1 MTVTLYAQTIVN
13 QSFESSGDSW
23 GPITLS
29 NENCTSGNSVWDFTS
44 NLNGMPSTDGNQFW
58 GIRDITESCGIRS
71 NANIAL
77 PNVLVSSFSD
87 VYFTFDYFAN
97 DFDKNEV
104 LNYELFF
111 DDVSQGTVIIV
122 DGQKGNSDN
131 TNGWKSETV
140 AIPNS
145 VTYVRVLFSIKLK
158 KGNGEIA
165 GLDNIRLTGIST
177 IPTCEL
183 STTWDNG
190 IWSNGAPDAN
200 TIAIMNSNYDTKLWG
215 SLEVCSLQISNGIAV
230 NIYPNDFIKVN
241 NDLTVDG
248 SLEILNNGSLLMVN
262 DYGKVSVT
270 GKINVHKTSSSIKKY
285 DYIYWSSPTKDET
298 IGNALS
304 TSVSSRIYEFNTSV
318 YNNKTSGWAAVN
330 GSTKMKPGIG
340 YIAMGPITGAF
351 PQTQSVTFEG
361 IVNNG
366 FIQAPIA
373 LSADKKDKDDDWNLI
388 GNPYPSALDADLLLN
403 DPLNKNLVGG
413 TVYIWTRNTE
423 LDETKKYN
431 KYTSDDY
438 ATYTTG
444 TGGVAAVSGG
454 AKPTGTIASG
464 QSFFIEAISPGNIT
478 FNNSMRVH
486 TTIENQQFL
495 KGPVAK
501 SAKSKKDRVWLNLSN
516 NDGAF
521 NQLLV
526 GFIDGAV
533 DNIDNYDGL
542 KFGGG
547 HVSFYSIIEEK
558 NFAVNGRTPLS
569 QNEIIQLGFSS
580 YVEAGDTLTISKAST
595 EGRLNS
601 SEFDILLKDKVLN
614 KVHDLN
620 NKDYEFV
627 INEQGVFN
635 DRFELIIN
643 KSTIVF
649 PENETET
656 NELKIINANDELIVS
671 TLNNDIISSLQVYD
685 ILGKSIINK
694 TPHKSNFIVETTS
707 IKKGTILFINI
718 YLENNQQLTKKIILN

>member
-1 MTVTLYAQTIVN
+1 MKNIYLPIIIFFMTVTLYAQTIVN

-97 DFDKNEV
+97 DFDKNED

-190 IWSNGAPDAN
+190 IWSNDAPDAN

-340 YIAMGPITGAF
+340 Y
-351 PQTQSVTFEG
+351 
-361 IVNNG
+361 
-366 FIQAPIA
+366 
-373 LSADKKDKDDDWNLI
+373 
-388 GNPYPSALDADLLLN
+388 
-403 DPLNKNLVGG
+403 
-413 TVYIWTRNTE
+413 
-423 LDETKKYN
+423 
-431 KYTSDDY
+431 
-438 ATYTTG
+438 
-444 TGGVAAVSGG
+444 
-454 AKPTGTIASG
+454 
-464 QSFFIEAISPGNIT
+464 
-478 FNNSMRVH
+478 
-486 TTIENQQFL
+486 
-495 KGPVAK
+495 
-501 SAKSKKDRVWLNLSN
+501 
-516 NDGAF
+516 
-521 NQLLV
+521 
-526 GFIDGAV
+526 
-533 DNIDNYDGL
+533 
-542 KFGGG
+542 
-547 HVSFYSIIEEK
+547 
-558 NFAVNGRTPLS
+558 
-569 QNEIIQLGFSS
+569 
-580 YVEAGDTLTISKAST
+580 
-595 EGRLNS
+595 
-601 SEFDILLKDKVLN
+601 
-614 KVHDLN
+614 
-620 NKDYEFV
+620 
-627 INEQGVFN
+627 
-635 DRFELIIN
+635 
-643 KSTIVF
+643 
-649 PENETET
+649 
-656 NELKIINANDELIVS
+656 
-671 TLNNDIISSLQVYD
+671 
-685 ILGKSIINK
+685 
-694 TPHKSNFIVETTS
+694 
-707 IKKGTILFINI
+707 
-718 YLENNQQLTKKIILN
+718 